1 MRRRSDAGQNTAS
14 GIRRSGYSL
23 LELMIALGLLGGLLA
38 LAWSMLGSYRT
49 AEQRGWDQ
57 ANRMQVIRA
66 VREMI
71 ENDVDHWAPLND
83 DSLAS
88 TNDRGSR
95 FSASVGFRGTSTEM
109 SIEMLASIDPLPWL
123 DEVTADPSLDD
134 APVLGSAALGTAAAG
149 LSSDAVENGQTDRPL
164 SRPLGPLQRVRVQYS
179 LVASG
184 VTPTGDR
191 LVNIR
196 RQMSLVADPDLSP
209 RDSAGPSIA
218 ARELTVADLYRIA
231 DDPMTGDDVSRWG
244 GETSMVRN
252 LVGARLRYGDGKN
265 WVDSWDETNRGG
277 LPRAIELSFDLP
289 PAVNPNRAAITAADA
304 DGRAN
309 ETLDGG
315 IETLSPTLDD
325 LLMSD
330 VGQASDNSGASD
342 VPQREIRIV
351 IQVAAG
357 VPPNRSS
364 DTSSVGT
371 TLVGATLVGARFSV
385 LPTAVVEVIR

>member
-134 APVLGSAALGTAAAG
+134 APVLGSAAAG

-231 DDPMTGDDVSRWG
+231 DDPMTGDDVLRWG

-277 LPRAIELSFDLP
+277 LPRAIELSFDVP
-289 PAVNPNRAAITAADA
+289 PAVNPNRVAITTADS
-304 DGRAN
+304 DGRAS
-309 ETLDGG
+309 ERIDGG
-315 IETLSPTLDD
+315 IETLAPIRDD

-330 VGQASDNSGASD
+330 VGRASDNSGASD

-351 IQVAAG
+351 IQVMAG

-364 DTSSVGT
+364 NTSS
-371 TLVGATLVGARFSV
+371 LGATSDSANSFV
-385 LPTAVVEVIR
+385 LPTAIVEVSR